1 MVDLTKSITNEN
13 IPKISEA
20 LKAFVSRFVI
30 GPGETHVSL
39 ETFAEFSTLHNKFK
53 NTAYHSEQAV
63 DDLID
68 DKVRGP
74 LKKPTRLDRAL
85 SKANE
90 EMFTQENGDRPGV
103 LSVLILMTDGKT
115 HPNTQDFSSSVD
127 SLKVNKNNRW

>member
-1 MVDLTKSITNEN
+1 MVDLTKSIKNEN

-20 LKAFVSRFVI
+20 LKEFVSRFVI
-30 GPGETHVSL
+30 GPGDTHVSL
-39 ETFAEFSTLHNKFK
+39 ETFAAFSTLHNKFK
-53 NTAYHSEQAV
+53 DTAYHSEQAV

-68 DKVRGP
+68 AKVRGP
-74 LKKPTRLDRAL
+74 LKQPTRLDRAL

-127 SLKVNKNNRW
+127 SLKVNKYNRW